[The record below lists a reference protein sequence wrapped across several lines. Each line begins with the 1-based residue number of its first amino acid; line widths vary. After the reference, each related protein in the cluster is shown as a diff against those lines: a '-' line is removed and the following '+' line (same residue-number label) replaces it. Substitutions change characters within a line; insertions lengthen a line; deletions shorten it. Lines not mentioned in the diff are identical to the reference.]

1 MKENIPMDVIKYE
14 CENCGASAHTCDCER
29 CHNKVWRCMRC
40 GKPLCAECDFCFDS
54 VCEECR
60 HRPEQRLTY
69 RQLAFDAQSENH
81 RLLRILVE
89 IRERHGIS
97 QMELADRMNV
107 LVRTV
112 IGVENGEQDLMPYLT
127 DYAMAVGALV
137 EYRVTP
143 YRIDAESGMDN
154 SL

>member
-1 MKENIPMDVIKYE
+1 
-14 CENCGASAHTCDCER
+14 
-29 CHNKVWRCMRC
+29 
-40 GKPLCAECDFCFDS
+40 
-54 VCEECR
+54 
-60 HRPEQRLTY
+60 
-69 RQLAFDAQSENH
+69 
-81 RLLRILVE
+81 
-89 IRERHGIS
+89 
-97 QMELADRMNV
+97 MNV